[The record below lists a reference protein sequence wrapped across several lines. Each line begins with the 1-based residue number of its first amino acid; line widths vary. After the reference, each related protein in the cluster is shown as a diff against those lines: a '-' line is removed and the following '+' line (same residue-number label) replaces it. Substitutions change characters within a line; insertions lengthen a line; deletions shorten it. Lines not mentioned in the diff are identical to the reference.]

1 MGRTNRSRKRR
12 DKMNLI
18 KKARYEAKELIRL
31 KRTLGIMETDEG
43 TGDHNTMESL
53 KEIATV
59 KTGKE
64 LKKERRTKEEE
75 ELRYEMEEAREKG
88 QNVTIVNE
96 KTGKTHIYNT
106 KTLKDQHGSYP
117 PWFKP
122 KKTAKR
128 MRKKAHAQKKN
139 FKQAWTVT
147 NVPL

>member
-31 KRTLGIMETDEG
+31 KKTLGLMETVVDNLDEV
-43 TGDHNTMESL
+43 S
-53 KEIATV
+53 TV

-64 LKKERRTKEEE
+64 LKKQEKKSKEEE
-75 ELRYEMEEAREKG
+75 ELEYEMEEAREKG

-96 KTGKTHIYNT
+96 KNGKCHIYNT

-128 MRKKAHAQKKN
+128 MRKKAHAQKKK
-139 FKQAWTVT
+139 FKQTWTVT